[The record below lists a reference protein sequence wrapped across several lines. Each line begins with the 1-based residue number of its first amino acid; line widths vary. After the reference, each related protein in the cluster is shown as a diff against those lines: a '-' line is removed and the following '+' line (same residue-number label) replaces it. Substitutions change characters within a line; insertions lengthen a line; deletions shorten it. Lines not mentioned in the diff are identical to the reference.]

1 MLAIIWVWLYKKK
14 NTQPEPCQIMD
25 ISLPYD
31 QMHMLLPQ
39 QRDASLLGHE
49 TRDPTSVPLNP
60 EGRLNY
66 GVEDELDEDV
76 IYTNANA
83 SKMEPTTML

>member
-1 MLAIIWVWLYKKK
+1 
-14 NTQPEPCQIMD
+14 MD

-49 TRDPTSVPLNP
+49 SRDPTSVPLNP

-66 GVEDELDEDV
+66 GVEDELGEGV
-76 IYTNANA
+76 TYTDANR
-83 SKMEPTTML
+83 SESRPTTMLENCLVFRRR